1 MVASRHLVLYGIRKL
16 CITLDAPTA
25 TQTHM
30 RVHSCYV
37 GEIPYAPSRQIVDR
51 IIASIKFNINDILYC
66 SFVDYRNTRFYFE
79 SAVSI
84 PTQGVVKLLSV
95 LRMGLFSG
103 VSGKTN

>member
-1 MVASRHLVLYGIRKL
+1 MHLLSQRILGHVSWPWFPVMVASRHLVLYGIRKL

-51 IIASIKFNINDILYC
+51 IIASIKFNINDGGVHLYT
-66 SFVDYRNTRFYFE
+66 SDLGTTFKN
-79 SAVSI
+79 
-84 PTQGVVKLLSV
+84 
-95 LRMGLFSG
+95 
-103 VSGKTN
+103 